1 MPFYEFE
8 CECGEVTEEL
18 VKLGT
23 EEISCPKCG
32 KSAHKIMSRCSFSL
46 KGGGWYADGYSAK
59 GGGAPTTA
67 AKTDSTAGAASTAG
81 KSDSNAS
88 SASSGA
94 SGSASSGSDA
104 K

>member
-18 VKLGT
+18 VKMGT
-23 EEISCPKCG
+23 EEIACPSCG

-46 KGGGWYADGYSAK
+46 KGSGWYADGYASK
-59 GGGAPTTA
+59 GGSAPKTA
-67 AKTDSTAGAASTAG
+67 AKTDSAAGAPTTTTPSNSTASSGGAASST
-81 KSDSNAS
+81 
-88 SASSGA
+88 SG
-94 SGSASSGSDA
+94 SGSDA

>member
-67 AKTDSTAGAASTAG
+67 AKTDSTAG

>member
-18 VKLGT
+18 VKMGT

-46 KGGGWYADGYSAK
+46 KGGGWYADGYGSK
-59 GGGAPTTA
+59 GGGAQATA
-67 AKTDSTAGAASTAG
+67 AKTDSAAGTSTAG
-81 KSDSNAS
+81 KSDSSASSGS
-88 SASSGA
+88 SASS
-94 SGSASSGSDA
+94 SSGSDA